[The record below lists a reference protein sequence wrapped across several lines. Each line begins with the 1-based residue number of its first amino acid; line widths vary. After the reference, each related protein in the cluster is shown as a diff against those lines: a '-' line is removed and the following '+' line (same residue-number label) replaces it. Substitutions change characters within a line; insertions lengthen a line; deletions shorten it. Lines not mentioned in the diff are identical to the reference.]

1 MTSEP
6 PAAAG
11 LPMQLARHAR
21 LRGEHPAIVTAARSL
36 SYSELHAQ
44 VEGLARG
51 LIRQDIGAGAV
62 VGVACCDEL
71 QHLLLA
77 LALMRVGAAQF
88 TAIASGGADAAGA
101 ADRLGATAV
110 LDDPAV
116 QGMLENPPDQLLP
129 APEAVADSSIYLA
142 TSGTS
147 GQAKLVCLLDSD
159 LVAQAPRH
167 IRDETERFA
176 CLAHIEH
183 NFSKRHRLYC
193 VAQGATN
200 VFIDA
205 PLASLSE
212 QLSQLSVGTLHLSAY
227 QARELLS
234 APGLARLSSLR
245 LKIGGSHVPMALRQR
260 LQAQIS
266 QDLHTGYGTTETGAI
281 AFATGR
287 DHDESESVGRPLPG
301 IQLRILDPAGQ
312 PLAAGERGQIV
323 IAGAGLFRNYHGQP
337 ELTAARMID
346 GWFHTGDIGSLDEGG
361 RLVLA
366 GRADDMFV
374 FNSMN
379 IYPEELET
387 VIRQFPGIVDAAVV
401 PRSSAVHGDI
411 PVALLQ
417 QAAGADIDTAALRDY
432 LRPRTGLRCP
442 RQFVTVDRIPRNAT
456 GKIRRDAALA
466 LLEQG

>member
-1 MTSEP
+1 MR
-6 PAAAG
+6 
-11 LPMQLARHAR
+11 LAQHAR
-21 LRGEHPAIVTAARSL
+21 QRGQQPAIATATRTL
-36 SYSELHAQ
+36 NYRELHAL
-44 VEGLARG
+44 VESLARG
-51 LIRQDIGAGAV
+51 LMGKGITSNAV
-62 VGVACCDEL
+62 VGVACSDEF

-77 LALMRVGAAQF
+77 LALMRLGAAQY
-88 TAIASGGADAAGA
+88 TAALAGDEA
-101 ADRLGATAV
+101 PKRLAATAV
-110 LDDPAV
+110 LDDQAV
-116 QGMLENPPDQLLP
+116 QDLLAVGHGAVLPEPQAVSP
-129 APEAVADSSIYLA
+129 ASVYMA

-147 GQAKLVCLLDSD
+147 GASKLVCLLDSD

-167 IRDETERFA
+167 IVDEAERFA

-212 QLSQLSVGTLHLSAY
+212 QLSQLAVGTLHLSAY

-234 APGLARLSSLR
+234 APGLERLASLR
-245 LKIGGSHVPMALRQR
+245 LKIGGSHVPLALRQR

-323 IAGAGLFRNYHGQP
+323 IGGPGLFRNYHGQP
-337 ELTAARMID
+337 ELTAARLID

-401 PRSSAVHGDI
+401 PRRSAVHGDI

-417 QAAGADIDTAALRDY
+417 PAAGAEIDMAALRDY
-432 LRPRTGLRCP
+432 LRQRTGLRCP
-442 RQFVTVDRIPRNAT
+442 RQFLTVDRIPRNAT

-466 LLEQG
+466 MLEQR